1 MNFTDKSSKIFDLKL
16 FFLPIIFAIIANGFW
31 VEIIHAEDNDQPQSD
46 SNEITATPEQ
56 QEKIT
61 DPKSNLPYL
70 FAAFAITWAIFFV
83 YIYVLSTR
91 QRYLQH
97 EVETLRKVLTDK
109 NTAK

>member
-1 MNFTDKSSKIFDLKL
+1 MNSFRQKLK
-16 FFLPIIFAIIANGFW
+16 
-31 VEIIHAEDNDQPQSD
+31 EIKKYVNKDFMRIKSD